1 VKVPPSGGGEPSL
14 FPEPSASSGASAGFR
29 RMPEEARTLGHTWE
43 LLAGSILG
51 LTPELER
58 DFRFGQTV
66 FPFAGGFR
74 LGGSL
79 KGGSSTMWRP
89 AAESDH
95 RAYLAW
101 KELEGIPDEADDLP
115 AFEELAELLAS
126 NQVEFWNLGH
136 QTGLRRP
143 AEHIHGR
150 GWIYRMATE
159 ILRSLPE
166 DHLARPEFA
175 ALQLGGWGPASA
187 KASAYEDGRV
197 FIYDFALGGARRTMV
212 GLFLHEMGH
221 AHEAAFSAERI
232 AEIAGL
238 HAPIAE
244 DGALLGL
251 EFLLDA
257 ESRKVYQQFLVN
269 EFIAET
275 YVAYTAAGPLLRGMV
290 EGAAGRSGAAW
301 RRFYDIYRESFG
313 GVEYE

>member
-1 VKVPPSGGGEPSL
+1 MNPPPAGEEPTL
-14 FPEPSASSGASAGFR
+14 FPEPENGDAAGTGFR
-29 RMPEEARTLGHTWE
+29 RMPEEVRALGHPWE
-43 LLAGSILG
+43 SLAGSIPG

-74 LGGSL
+74 LGSSL

-89 AAESDH
+89 AAESDQL
-95 RAYLAW
+95 AYAAW
-101 KELEGIPDEADDLP
+101 KELEGVPDEADDLG

-136 QTGLRRP
+136 QTGSRRP
-143 AEHIHGR
+143 AEHIPGR
-150 GWIYRMATE
+150 GWIYRTVLD
-159 ILRSLPE
+159 ILRDLPE
-166 DHLARPEFA
+166 EHLSRPQFS

-187 KASAYEDGRV
+187 KASAYEQGRV
-197 FIYDFALGGARRTMV
+197 FIYDFALGGARRTMI

-221 AHEAAFSAERI
+221 AHEAALDARTTR
-232 AEIAGL
+232 EIAGL

-244 DGALLGL
+244 DGELLGL

-269 EFIAET
+269 EFIAES
-275 YVAYTAAGPLLRGMV
+275 YVAYTAAGALMRGM
-290 EGAAGRSGAAW
+290 AAETPGRSGPAW
-301 RRFYDIYRESFG
+301 RRFYEIYRESFG
-313 GVEYE
+313 GVEYD